1 MAGQLPSMTSRQV
14 RRVLAKA
21 GWRVDRQQG
30 SHVMLVRRD
39 GTGLVVVP
47 DHHGDLRPGTVRAI
61 LKQAGLTPDEFNRL
75 RRD

>member
-1 MAGQLPSMTSRQV
+1 MTSRQV

-30 SHVMLVRRD
+30 SHVMLVRGD

-47 DHHGDLRPGTVRAI
+47 DHPGDLRPGTVRAI

-75 RRD
+75 RRE